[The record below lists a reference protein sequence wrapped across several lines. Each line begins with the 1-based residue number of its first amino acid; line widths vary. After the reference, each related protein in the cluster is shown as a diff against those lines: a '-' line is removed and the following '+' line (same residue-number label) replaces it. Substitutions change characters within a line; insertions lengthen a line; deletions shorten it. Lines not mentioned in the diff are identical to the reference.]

1 MKTKIA
7 RKVLIIV
14 LRVLLRALVIMV
26 VWNLVSPEIIYRSME
41 MSYWMA
47 LLVSASVELFRNG

>member
-1 MKTKIA
+1 MKKKVA

-14 LRVLLRALVIMV
+14 LRVLLRALVIMI

-47 LLVSASVELFRNG
+47 LMVSAGVELFRKG